1 MSGKPKS
8 HLGMAL
14 LLLLVS
20 AGCATSSSKSPAT
33 SSSKSPATS
42 SSKSPATSSSKSPA
56 TSSSKSSKV
65 VFRDP
70 NMDFGSIQTVAVM
83 PFINLTRENVAGER
97 VRDVFMTM
105 LQATGGVYV
114 IPPGEVGRG
123 ISRLTLERPASPSP
137 EEVVKFAKNVNA
149 DAVFTGT
156 LSEYGEVRS
165 GTSTANVVSLSHQ
178 MMEAQTGRVVWSASS
193 TKGGI
198 TTSDRLF
205 GGGGEPM
212 NTTTQK
218 AVDDLLD
225 KLFRK

>member
-1 MSGKPKS
+1 MSGTPKS

-20 AGCATSSSKSPAT
+20 AGCATSSSK
-33 SSSKSPATS
+33 
-42 SSKSPATSSSKSPA
+42 
-56 TSSSKSSKV
+56 V
-65 VFRDP
+65 VFRDT
-70 NMDFGSIQTVAVM
+70 NMDFGSIQAVAVM
-83 PFINLTRENVAGER
+83 PFTNLTRETAAGER

-114 IPPGEVGRG
+114 IPPGEVARG
-123 ISRLTLERPASPSP
+123 ISRLSLERPASPPP

-156 LSEYGEVRS
+156 LTEYGEVRS
-165 GTSTANVVSLSHQ
+165 GTSTANVVSLSIQ